1 MSDYPEDYPYASVE
15 AEQRIKRVTS
25 AVSVVAVGLLLV
37 GLYLA
42 MLTPNAGLGGLLTL
56 VGFFDLIAVPF
67 VGKRMRSAA
76 LAREGR
82 G

>member
-1 MSDYPEDYPYASVE
+1 MSEYPEGYPYASVE
-15 AEQRIKRVTS
+15 SERRIKLVTS
-25 AVSVVAVGLLLV
+25 VVSVVAVGLLLV

-42 MLTPNAGLGGLLTL
+42 MLTPNAGTGGLLTL
-56 VGFFDLIAVPF
+56 IGFITLIAIPF